1 MSPLQINALKKLTR
15 NLVPAIVLVGMLISP
30 SMAQLP
36 ISQLTTLTPSGAR
49 QGTELEVTVGGADL
63 DNNSQLV

>member
-1 MSPLQINALKKLTR
+1 MSHLQTDALKKLTR

-36 ISQLTTLTPSGAR
+36 ISQLTTLTPSGA
-49 QGTELEVTVGGADL
+49 Q
-63 DNNSQLV
+63 Q